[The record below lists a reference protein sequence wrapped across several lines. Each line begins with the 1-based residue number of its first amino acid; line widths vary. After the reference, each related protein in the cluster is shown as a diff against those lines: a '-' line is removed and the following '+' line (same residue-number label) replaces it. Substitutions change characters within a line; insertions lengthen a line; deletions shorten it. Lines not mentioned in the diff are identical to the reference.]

1 MKLFIH
7 RKSSAITFATS
18 VALGMGVA
26 AIAAEI
32 GNSLGLKPVASTGS
46 GLLLEPPVDL
56 SKFTHADFVAASSTA
71 GPEKLNRPWTSAIV
85 PLPPHP
91 RPDVKGLTTA
101 EIQDYMLQARRLFD
115 SGAAVPVS
123 DVGLVS
129 TQEDV
134 IRRPM
139 LNHVSGFSNAV
150 ANVYLL
156 VQKTARDDGWGYFS
170 IVQDLTTDPPIDYFA
185 EIKGAEIKMEAVS
198 CYKCHAS
205 GPLAIHPAREDFIN
219 DPALLRAF
227 NKHIADQPIPVMHY
241 PEHDPAPPY
250 GEPLKLKA
258 CAKCHADDKDRA
270 PLFKAHAH
278 SIRVLVDF
286 GYMPPKRKL
295 TPADLAELKAWL
307 ESKP

>member
-1 MKLFIH
+1 MKMPIY
-7 RKSSAITFATS
+7 RISSAIAVATLAVLCLS
-18 VALGMGVA
+18 AS
-26 AIAAEI
+26 AEEI
-32 GNSLGLKPVASTGS
+32 EKPIVLKPVASTGS

-56 SKFTHADFVAASSTA
+56 SKFTHADFVKVSSTA
-71 GPEKLNRPWTSAIV
+71 GPEKLNKAWITATV
-85 PLPPHP
+85 PLPPHS
-91 RPDVKGLTTA
+91 RADVKGLTRA
-101 EIQDYMLQARRLFD
+101 EIEDYMLQARRLFD
-115 SGAAVPVS
+115 SGGAVPIS
-123 DVGLVS
+123 DVGLIS

-156 VQKTARDDGWGYFS
+156 VQKPAEADRWGYFS
-170 IVQDLTTDPPIDYFA
+170 IVQDLTTDPPTDYFA
-185 EIKGAEIKMEAVS
+185 EIKGEEVKMEAVS

-219 DPALLRAF
+219 DPGLLRAF
-227 NKHIADQPIPVMHY
+227 NEHIADQPIPVMDY
-241 PEHDPAPPY
+241 PEHDPAPAY

-258 CAKCHADDKDRA
+258 CAKCHAEDKDRA

-286 GYMPPKRKL
+286 GYMPPKGKL
-295 TPADLAELKAWL
+295 KPAALAELKAWL